1 MTRQSLNS
9 LVLMRPAA
17 GNVRH
22 QGRHKP
28 LRAVKERLLPRLLL
42 PRLLLPR
49 LLLPRL
55 LLPRLLLP
63 RLLLPRLLLP
73 RLLLPR
79 LLLPRLLQSL
89 QLPDVHRAPVG
100 FEWLVI
106 GIERV
111 R

>member
-42 PRLLLPR
+42 PRLL
-49 LLLPRL
+49 
-55 LLPRLLLP
+55 
-63 RLLLPRLLLP
+63 
-73 RLLLPR
+73 
-79 LLLPRLLQSL
+79 QSL